1 MTQRRDLPPTG
12 PAGAGHGDGPLVA
25 RGLRFA
31 HPGLVLFEGLDLDL
45 CPGLNWLRGGDGRGK
60 TTLLH
65 LLAGR
70 LAPQAGRVTLAPG
83 AQVSL
88 ETPADPAHD
97 ATVTRD
103 WLAARAA
110 AAPAWR
116 PGLAAELAQALG
128 LDPHLDKPLH
138 MLSTGSRRKAGLVAA
153 VAGGWAV
160 TLLDTPWA
168 ALDTRSG
175 AVLDEVLA
183 EAAQDPHRAWLVAD
197 HGEAADRAALA
208 DLPLAGR
215 WDLGD

>member
-1 MTQRRDLPPTG
+1 MTEAADPAPTG
-12 PAGAGHGDGPLVA
+12 PACAAPGAARLMA

-31 HPGLVLFEGLDLDL
+31 HPGVVLFDGLDLDL
-45 CPGLNWLRGGDGRGK
+45 RPGLNWLRGGDGRGK
-60 TTLLH
+60 TTLLQ

-83 AQVSL
+83 GDVSL

-110 AAPAWR
+110 AAPAWHA
-116 PGLAAELAQALG
+116 GLATDLATAFG

-175 AVLDEVLA
+175 AVLGEVLA
-183 EAAQDPHRAWLVAD
+183 DAAGDTRRAWLVAE
-197 HGEAADRAALA
+197 HGGAADRAALA
-208 DLPLAGR
+208 GLPLAGF